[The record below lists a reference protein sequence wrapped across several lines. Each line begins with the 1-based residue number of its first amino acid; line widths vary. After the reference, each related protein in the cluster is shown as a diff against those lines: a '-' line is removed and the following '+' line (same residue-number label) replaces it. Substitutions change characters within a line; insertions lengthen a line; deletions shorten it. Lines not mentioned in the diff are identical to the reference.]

1 MNSPET
7 DEIELTSALEM
18 YVKVAYELEEEF
30 GTATV
35 SDMAERLGV
44 KAPSV
49 TAALQKLDTLGM
61 VKYRRYQNV
70 KLTKLGKT
78 VAKKLHNRNKTLMD
92 FLLMIGVD
100 EEIAT
105 TDACEIEH
113 VVNPQTIEKLT
124 EYLEKLSEKE
134 KAALVKR

>member
-1 MNSPET
+1 VSTET
-7 DEIELTSALEM
+7 VELTKALEM
-18 YVKVAYELEEEF
+18 YVKVAYELEEEL

-49 TAALQKLDTLGM
+49 TAALQKLDGMGM

-70 KLTKLGKT
+70 KLTRVGKT
-78 VAKKLHNRNKTLMD
+78 VAKKLHNRNKTLTD

-100 EEIAT
+100 EKIAS

-113 VVNPQTIEKLT
+113 VVNPKTIEKLA
-124 EYLEKLSEKE
+124 EYLKILSK
-134 KAALVKR
+134 K

>member
-1 MNSPET
+1 VSTEV
-7 DEIELTSALEM
+7 IELTKALEM
-18 YVKVAYELEEEF
+18 YVKVAYELEEEL
-30 GTATV
+30 GIATV

-49 TAALQKLDTLGM
+49 TAALQKLDSMGM

-70 KLTKLGKT
+70 KLTRVGKT
-78 VAKKLHNRNKTLMD
+78 VAKKLHNRNKTLTD

-100 EEIAT
+100 EKIAS

-113 VVNPQTIEKLT
+113 VVNPKTIEKLA
-124 EYLEKLSEKE
+124 EYLKKLSK
-134 KAALVKR
+134 K

>member
-1 MNSPET
+1 VNSPET

-134 KAALVKR
+134 EAALVKR

>member
-1 MNSPET
+1 MSSPHKDT
-7 DEIELTSALEM
+7 TELTNALEM
-18 YVKVAYELEEEF
+18 YIKVAYELEEEL
-30 GTATV
+30 GIATV

-49 TAALQKLDTLGM
+49 TAALQKLDSMGM

-70 KLTKLGKT
+70 KLTRVGKSI
-78 VAKKLHNRNKTLMD
+78 AKKLHARNKTLMD

-100 EEIAT
+100 EETAS

-113 VVNPQTIEKLT
+113 VVDPKTIEKLA
-124 EYLEKLSEKE
+124 EYLKKLS
-134 KAALVKR
+134 

>member
-1 MNSPET
+1 VNSTVKE
-7 DEIELTSALEM
+7 EIELTKALEM
-18 YVKVAYELEEEF
+18 YVKVAYELEDEL
-30 GTATV
+30 GIATV
-35 SDMAERLGV
+35 SDMAQRLSV

-49 TAALQKLDTLGM
+49 TAALQKLDSMGM

-78 VAKKLHNRNKTLMD
+78 LAKKLHTRNKTLMD

-100 EEIAT
+100 EEIAV

-113 VVNPQTIEKLT
+113 VVHPETIEKLT
-124 EYLEKLSEKE
+124 EYL
-134 KAALVKR
+134 KRLAKK

>member
-1 MNSPET
+1 VSTET
-7 DEIELTSALEM
+7 VELTKALEM
-18 YVKVAYELEEEF
+18 YVKVAYELEEEL

-49 TAALQKLDTLGM
+49 TAALQKLDSMGM

-70 KLTKLGKT
+70 KLTRVGKT
-78 VAKKLHNRNKTLMD
+78 VAKKLHSRSKTLMD

-100 EEIAT
+100 EDIAS

-113 VVNPQTIEKLT
+113 VVNPKTIEKLA
-124 EYLEKLSEKE
+124 EYLKSLSK
-134 KAALVKR
+134 K

>member
-1 MNSPET
+1 MSASSSDNLDLSK
-7 DEIELTSALEM
+7 ALEM
-18 YVKVAYELEEEF
+18 YVKVAYELEEER

-49 TAALQKLDTLGM
+49 TAALQKLDGM
-61 VKYRRYQNV
+61 GVVKYRRYQDV
-70 KLTKLGKT
+70 KLTSVGKLL
-78 VAKKLHNRNKTLMD
+78 ARKLLERNRTLMD

-105 TDACEIEH
+105 VDACEIEH
-113 VVNPQTIEKLT
+113 VVNPQTIEKLSA
-124 EYLEKLSEKE
+124 YMKKNSK
-134 KAALVKR
+134 K

>member
-7 DEIELTSALEM
+7 DEIELTKALEM

-49 TAALQKLDTLGM
+49 TAALQKLDTIGM

-78 VAKKLHNRNKTLMD
+78 VAKKLLNRNKTLMD

-100 EEIAT
+100 KEIAT

-113 VVNPQTIEKLT
+113 VVNPQTVEKLT
-124 EYLEKLSEKE
+124 EYLEKLSKN
-134 KAALVKR
+134 

>member
-1 MNSPET
+1 MSTET
-7 DEIELTSALEM
+7 VELTKALEM
-18 YVKVAYELEEEF
+18 YVKIAYELEEEF

-49 TAALQKLDTLGM
+49 TAALQKLDSMGM

-70 KLTKLGKT
+70 KLTRVGKT

-92 FLLMIGVD
+92 FLLMIGVAED
-100 EEIAT
+100 VAA

-113 VVNPQTIEKLT
+113 VVNPQTIEKLE
-124 EYLEKLSEKE
+124 EYLKKLSK
-134 KAALVKR
+134 K

>member
-1 MNSPET
+1 MSTET
-7 DEIELTSALEM
+7 VELTKALEM
-18 YVKVAYELEEEF
+18 YVKVAYELEEEL
-30 GTATV
+30 GNATV

-49 TAALQKLDTLGM
+49 TAALQKLDSMGM

-70 KLTKLGKT
+70 KLTRVGKT
-78 VAKKLHNRNKTLMD
+78 VAKKLHDRNETLMD

-100 EEIAT
+100 EDIAS

-113 VVNPQTIEKLT
+113 VVNPVTIEKLA
-124 EYLEKLSEKE
+124 EYLKKLSK
-134 KAALVKR
+134 K

>member
-1 MNSPET
+1 MSSQGT
-7 DEIELTSALEM
+7 DPIELTKALEM
-18 YVKVAYELEEEF
+18 YVKVAYELEEEL

-49 TAALQKLDTLGM
+49 TAALQKLDSIGM

-70 KLTKLGKT
+70 KLTRVGKA
-78 VAKKLHNRNKTLMD
+78 VAKKLHDRNKTLMD

-113 VVNPQTIEKLT
+113 VVNPKTIERLT
-124 EYLEKLSEKE
+124 EFLEKLSEK
-134 KAALVKR
+134 

>member
-1 MNSPET
+1 MSTET
-7 DEIELTSALEM
+7 VELTKALEM
-18 YVKVAYELEEEF
+18 YVKVAYELEEEL

-49 TAALQKLDTLGM
+49 TAALQKLDSMGM

-70 KLTKLGKT
+70 KLTRIGKT

-92 FLLMIGVD
+92 FLLMIGVNED
-100 EEIAT
+100 IAS

-113 VVNPQTIEKLT
+113 VVNPKTIEKLA
-124 EYLEKLSEKE
+124 EYLKKLSK
-134 KAALVKR
+134 K

>member
-1 MNSPET
+1 MSSPDME
-7 DEIELTSALEM
+7 EIELTKALEM

-49 TAALQKLDTLGM
+49 TAALQKLDTIGM

-70 KLTKLGKT
+70 KLTKSGKA
-78 VAKKLHNRNKTLMD
+78 VAKKLRNRNKTLMD
-92 FLLMIGVD
+92 FLLMIGV
-100 EEIAT
+100 EEKIAT

-124 EYLEKLSEKE
+124 EYLEKFSK
-134 KAALVKR
+134 K

>member
-1 MNSPET
+1 MTTTSTE
-7 DEIELTSALEM
+7 EIELTKALEM
-18 YVKVAYELEEEF
+18 YVKVAYELEDEK
-30 GTATV
+30 GIATV
-35 SDMAERLGV
+35 SDMAQRLSV

-49 TAALQKLDTLGM
+49 TAALQKLDSMGM

-70 KLTKLGKT
+70 KLTRLGKT

-100 EEIAT
+100 EEIAL

-113 VVNPQTIEKLT
+113 VVHPKTIEKLT
-124 EYLEKLSEKE
+124 EYLKKLSK
-134 KAALVKR
+134 K

>member
-1 MNSPET
+1 MNSATNE
-7 DEIELTSALEM
+7 EIELTKALEM
-18 YVKVAYELEEEF
+18 YVKVAYELEDEL
-30 GTATV
+30 GVATV
-35 SDMAERLGV
+35 SDMAQRLGV

-49 TAALQKLDTLGM
+49 TAALQKLDSMGM

-100 EEIAT
+100 EEIAM

-113 VVNPQTIEKLT
+113 VVHPKTIEKLT
-124 EYLEKLSEKE
+124 EYLKKLTK
-134 KAALVKR
+134 K